1 MRFPPRPD
9 GPVAVSIMEPA
20 APHPFARS
28 QLTLNRATADVVKW
42 EPYSENN
49 LGRRLR
55 SWFRGLHTGEAL
67 GFFGQ
72 TVAGLASLGGC
83 FLVWTGLAMA
93 WRRFRSWRRTPVEIA
108 STSEAFSTTQTSA
121 GHEATYN
128 APAQFT
134 SEPDDI
140 SRPQPANGHKINPPG
155 GEMISGY
162 ESITI
167 LYGTVMG
174 NAESVAHQ
182 TAANLRRAG
191 LSVRV
196 SDMAHCQASSLTRLS
211 SVLIVTSTYGNGEP
225 PDDII
230 PFWQAVVH
238 GNGLDL
244 RGLKF
249 SVLALGNT
257 TYDHFCQCGREFDL
271 ALERHGATR
280 FYPRVD
286 CDADYETP
294 ARRWIDGVIAALQRP
309 QAASAW
315 ASMEKKW
322 SELESA
328 S

>member
-1 MRFPPRPD
+1 
-9 GPVAVSIMEPA
+9 
-20 APHPFARS
+20 
-28 QLTLNRATADVVKW
+28 
-42 EPYSENN
+42 
-49 LGRRLR
+49 
-55 SWFRGLHTGEAL
+55 
-67 GFFGQ
+67 
-72 TVAGLASLGGC
+72 
-83 FLVWTGLAMA
+83 
-93 WRRFRSWRRTPVEIA
+93 
-108 STSEAFSTTQTSA
+108 
-121 GHEATYN
+121 
-128 APAQFT
+128 
-134 SEPDDI
+134 
-140 SRPQPANGHKINPPG
+140 
-155 GEMISGY
+155 MISGY

-174 NAESVAHQ
+174 NAETVAHQ
-182 TAANLRRAG
+182 AAATLRRAG

-196 SDMAHCQASSLTRLS
+196 SDMAHCQASFLTRLS
-211 SVLIVTSTYGNGEP
+211 CVLIVTSTYGNDEP

-286 CDADYETP
+286 CDVDYDAP
-294 ARRWIDGVIAALQRP
+294 AKRWIDGVVTGLQCP

-315 ASMEKKW
+315 TSIEKKW
-322 SELESA
+322 PELESA

>member
-1 MRFPPRPD
+1 MMRFPPRPD
-9 GPVAVSIMEPA
+9 GPVTVSISEPT
-20 APHPFARS
+20 APHQFARS
-28 QLTLNRATADVVKW
+28 QLTLNRATGEVVKW
-42 EPYSENN
+42 EPYSENSS
-49 LGRRLR
+49 GRKLR
-55 SWFRGLHTGEAL
+55 TWFRGLHTGEAF

-83 FLVWTGLAMA
+83 FLVWTGWAMA
-93 WRRFRSWRRTPVEIA
+93 WRRFRSWRRAPVEIA
-108 STSEAFSTTQTSA
+108 GPAEAPYAADASA
-121 GHEATYN
+121 GHEATDN
-128 APAQFT
+128 ARSQLTAESQDNGLQT
-134 SEPDDI
+134 
-140 SRPQPANGHKINPPG
+140 QPANGHNINPSG

-162 ESITI
+162 ASITI

-174 NAESVAHQ
+174 NAESVAYQ
-182 TAANLRRAG
+182 VAANLRRAG

-196 SDMAHCQASSLTRLS
+196 SDMAHCQASLLTRLS
-211 SVLIVTSTYGNGEP
+211 SVLIITSTYGNGEP

-238 GNGLDL
+238 GSVLDL

-286 CDADYETP
+286 CDVDYEAP
-294 ARRWIDGVIAALQRP
+294 AKRWIDGVLTALQRP

-315 ASMEKKW
+315 TSTEKNW
-322 SELESA
+322 SESA

>member
-1 MRFPPRPD
+1 
-9 GPVAVSIMEPA
+9 
-20 APHPFARS
+20 
-28 QLTLNRATADVVKW
+28 
-42 EPYSENN
+42 
-49 LGRRLR
+49 
-55 SWFRGLHTGEAL
+55 
-67 GFFGQ
+67 
-72 TVAGLASLGGC
+72 
-83 FLVWTGLAMA
+83 
-93 WRRFRSWRRTPVEIA
+93 
-108 STSEAFSTTQTSA
+108 
-121 GHEATYN
+121 
-128 APAQFT
+128 
-134 SEPDDI
+134 
-140 SRPQPANGHKINPPG
+140 
-155 GEMISGY
+155 MISDY

-167 LYGTVMG
+167 LYGTMMG

-182 TAANLRRAG
+182 VAATLRRAG

-196 SDMAHCQASSLTRLS
+196 SDMAHCQASLLTRLR

-225 PDDII
+225 PDNII

-238 GNGLDL
+238 GNVLDL

-286 CDADYETP
+286 CDVDYDAP
-294 ARRWIDGVIAALQRP
+294 VKRWIDGILTALQRRP

-315 ASMEKKW
+315 TSTEKKW
-322 SELESA
+322 PELESA

>member
-1 MRFPPRPD
+1 
-9 GPVAVSIMEPA
+9 
-20 APHPFARS
+20 
-28 QLTLNRATADVVKW
+28 
-42 EPYSENN
+42 
-49 LGRRLR
+49 
-55 SWFRGLHTGEAL
+55 
-67 GFFGQ
+67 
-72 TVAGLASLGGC
+72 
-83 FLVWTGLAMA
+83 
-93 WRRFRSWRRTPVEIA
+93 
-108 STSEAFSTTQTSA
+108 
-121 GHEATYN
+121 
-128 APAQFT
+128 
-134 SEPDDI
+134 
-140 SRPQPANGHKINPPG
+140 
-155 GEMISGY
+155 MISGY

-182 TAANLRRAG
+182 TAAHLRRAG

-271 ALERHGATR
+271 ALERNGATR

-286 CDADYETP
+286 CDVDYETP
-294 ARRWIDGVIAALQRP
+294 ARRWIDGVIAALLRP
-309 QAASAW
+309 QAGSAW